1 MSTITAALNLAARVP
16 VFPCG
21 NDKRPLVARGFKD
34 ATVDTDVIRRWW
46 TRWPDALIGVPTG
59 LRFSVLDVD
68 LQHAEAQQWYGAANL
83 PVTRTHFT
91 RSGGR
96 HLLLKPHDK
105 IGCTASKLAKH
116 VDTRGLGGYII
127 WWPAAGLD
135 VLHDDMLAE
144 APDWIIKKLNLPAPS
159 NAKTRFSPPL
169 TSRLAQRK
177 LDGIIRTIASASEG
191 ERNHVTFWGAC
202 RLAEM
207 VGQCALSRT
216 DAIAITIE
224 AASRNGLPRQEA
236 LRTARSA
243 FQNQFGTQ
251 A

>member
-1 MSTITAALNLAARVP
+1 MVRRGEPAGDAH
-16 VFPCG
+16 
-21 NDKRPLVARGFKD
+21 PL
-34 ATVDTDVIRRWW
+34 
-46 TRWPDALIGVPTG
+46 
-59 LRFSVLDVD
+59 
-68 LQHAEAQQWYGAANL
+68 
-83 PVTRTHFT
+83 T

-135 VLHDDMLAE
+135 VLHDDMLAA
-144 APDWIIKKLNLPAPS
+144 APDWIIKKLNPPAPS
-159 NAKTRFSPPL
+159 NAKPVLPPL
-169 TSRLAQRK
+169 TSGQAQRK
-177 LDGIIRTIASASEG
+177 LDGIIRTITNAREG

-207 VGQCALSRT
+207 VGQSALSRN
-216 DAIAITIE
+216 DAIAITVE
-224 AASRNGLPRQEA
+224 AASRNGLPREEA

-243 FQNQFGTQ
+243 FQNSQFWKQ
-251 A
+251 R